1 MDCMAARRFVKP
13 LLFVVIPV
21 AAILT
26 LVVFWNWDW
35 LIPLVED
42 RASSALGR
50 RVTIEHLHVQLGR
63 VTTVSGDDVR
73 IANPA
78 DFPELGDFARI
89 ARLSAQAD
97 VMAYIRSREVVLPE
111 IVLERPEVQAR
122 QTADGKN
129 NYTLA
134 LDSGSAGP
142 AAKIGDLRIFDGQ
155 AHVLIP
161 TLKTDFGL
169 RITTRETPAAA
180 PGAAMPGSQIVVDA
194 KGTYAGQPVTGQLM
208 GGALLSLRDAQLP
221 YPVDLKL
228 VNGATHVRLT
238 GTLTD
243 PLTLGGADLKLELA
257 GADMRDLYHLT
268 GIPIPETPAYR
279 IAGQLDYA
287 DNKFRFRSFRGVVGS
302 SDLRGTIEEDPGQE
316 RPMVT
321 ADLDSTKID
330 LADLGGFIGTT
341 PGRLSTAN
349 QSAAQ
354 KRELARTEA
363 SSKLLPDS
371 PISLPKLRAADV
383 KLRYRGE
390 HILGRS
396 VPLDNLVVNLS
407 IVNGKVALEPI
418 SFGVGRG
425 RIAATVALDGT
436 SDVIS
441 AKAAV
446 DFEHVDVARLMAATH
461 MFGGAGAIGG
471 HADIVTS
478 GNSLAQ
484 MLGNGNGGARLLMI
498 GGDLS
503 ALLVDLSGLEFGN
516 ALLSALGLPQRTP
529 VECMMADF
537 SLKKGLLNTR
547 TLLLVTKEANVHG
560 SGSVNLRNEM
570 IDYRLNT
577 EAAHFSIGSLHAPI
591 DIKGPLKSPSI
602 RPEVGEL
609 AARAGIA
616 AALAVVMPPL
626 AILPTIE
633 FGQDESRECAARIS
647 SVGRSERAKAAPA
660 ARASVPTRRRGR

>member
-1 MDCMAARRFVKP
+1 MSVRRSVKP
-13 LLFVVIPV
+13 LLLVVIPV
-21 AAILT
+21 VSIAA
-26 LVVFWNWDW
+26 LVAFWNWDW
-35 LIPLVED
+35 LIPIVQGQ
-42 RASSALGR
+42 AASALGR
-50 RVTIEHLHVQLGR
+50 RIAIEHLHVQLGR
-63 VTTVSGDDVR
+63 VTTVSADDVR

-78 DFPELGDFARI
+78 DFPEQRDFARI
-89 ARLSAQAD
+89 ARLSVQAD
-97 VMAYIRSREVVLPE
+97 VMAYVRSREVVLPE
-111 IVLERPEVQAR
+111 IVLERPEVQAL

-129 NYTLA
+129 NYSLA
-134 LDSGSAGP
+134 LDGASTRP
-142 AAKIGDLRIFDGQ
+142 AAKIGDLRISDGQ
-155 AHVLIP
+155 AHVVLP
-161 TLKTDFGL
+161 TLKADFTL
-169 RITTRETPAAA
+169 KIATREAPTAPGTAA
-180 PGAAMPGSQIVVDA
+180 PGPQIVVSA
-194 KGTYAGQPVTGQLM
+194 KGAYARQPVTGQFV

-228 VNGATHVRLT
+228 VNGATRVSLT

-243 PLTLGGADLKLELA
+243 PLTFGGADLKLELA

-287 DNKFRFRSFRGVVGS
+287 DNKFRFRGFRGVVGS

-321 ADLDSTKID
+321 ADLASTKID

-341 PGRLSTAN
+341 PGRLSTPN

-354 KRELARTEA
+354 KQQLARTEA
-363 SSKLLPDS
+363 SPKLLPDT
-371 PISLPKLRAADV
+371 PISLPRLRAADV

-390 HILGRS
+390 HIVGRS

-407 IVNGKVALEPI
+407 IINGKVALEPI

-425 RIAATVALDGT
+425 RIAGTVALDGT
-436 SDVIS
+436 GDVIR

-446 DFEHVDVARLMAATH
+446 DFEHVDVARLMAATQ

-471 HADIVTS
+471 HMDIVTS

-484 MLGNGNGGARLLMI
+484 MLGNGDGGLRLLMI

-503 ALLVDLSGLEFGN
+503 ALLVNLSGLQFGN
-516 ALLSALGLPQRTP
+516 ALLSALGLPERTP
-529 VECMMADF
+529 VECMIADF
-537 SLKKGLLNTR
+537 SLQKGLLNTR

-560 SGSVNLRNEM
+560 TGSVNLRNET

-591 DIKGPLKSPSI
+591 DVKGPLKSPSI

-609 AARAGIA
+609 AARGGIA
-616 AALAVVMPPL
+616 AALAVVLPPL

-647 SVGRSERAKAAPA
+647 SVRPSERAKATPAAPA
-660 ARASVPTRRRGR
+660 RAPTRRRGR

>member
-1 MDCMAARRFVKP
+1 
-13 LLFVVIPV
+13 L
-21 AAILT
+21 
-26 LVVFWNWDW
+26 
-35 LIPLVED
+35 ED
-42 RASSALGR
+42 
-50 RVTIEHLHVQLGR
+50 
-63 VTTVSGDDVR
+63 
-73 IANPA
+73 
-78 DFPELGDFARI
+78 
-89 ARLSAQAD
+89 
-97 VMAYIRSREVVLPE
+97 
-111 IVLERPEVQAR
+111 
-122 QTADGKN
+122 
-129 NYTLA
+129 
-134 LDSGSAGP
+134 AG
-142 AAKIGDLRIFDGQ
+142 
-155 AHVLIP
+155 H
-161 TLKTDFGL
+161 
-169 RITTRETPAAA
+169 
-180 PGAAMPGSQIVVDA
+180 
-194 KGTYAGQPVTGQLM
+194 
-208 GGALLSLRDAQLP
+208 P

-228 VNGATHVRLT
+228 ANGPTHIRLV

-243 PLTLGGADLKLELA
+243 PLTFGGADLKLELA

-287 DNKFRFRSFRGVVGS
+287 DHKFRFRGFRGVVGS

-321 ADLDSTKID
+321 ADLVSTKID

-341 PGRLSTAN
+341 PGRLSTPN
-349 QSAAQ
+349 QSSAQ
-354 KRELARTEA
+354 KQQLARTEA
-363 SSKLLPDS
+363 SPKLLPDT

-383 KLRYRGE
+383 KLRYRSE

-407 IVNGKVALEPI
+407 IMEGKIALEPI

-425 RIAATVALDGT
+425 RIAGTVALDG
-436 SDVIS
+436 SGNVIR

-471 HADIVTS
+471 HMDIVTS
-478 GNSLAQ
+478 GNSMAQ
-484 MLGNGNGGARLLMI
+484 MLGNGDGGLRLLMI

-516 ALLSALGLPQRTP
+516 ALLSALGLPKRTP
-529 VECMMADF
+529 VECMIADF
-537 SLKKGLLNTR
+537 SLQKGLLNTR
-547 TLLLVTKEANVHG
+547 TLLLVTKEANIHG
-560 SGSVNLRNEM
+560 TGSVNLRNET
-570 IDYRLNT
+570 IDYKLNT

-591 DIKGPLKSPSI
+591 NVKGPLKSPSI

-609 AARAGIA
+609 AARGGIA
-616 AALAVVMPPL
+616 AALAVVLPPL

-647 SVGRSERAKAAPA
+647 SIGASERAKAAP
-660 ARASVPTRRRGR
+660 VPARRRGR

>member
-1 MDCMAARRFVKP
+1 S
-13 LLFVVIPV
+13 
-21 AAILT
+21 
-26 LVVFWNWDW
+26 LV
-35 LIPLVED
+35 
-42 RASSALGR
+42 
-50 RVTIEHLHVQLGR
+50 
-63 VTTVSGDDVR
+63 
-73 IANPA
+73 
-78 DFPELGDFARI
+78 
-89 ARLSAQAD
+89 
-97 VMAYIRSREVVLPE
+97 
-111 IVLERPEVQAR
+111 
-122 QTADGKN
+122 
-129 NYTLA
+129 
-134 LDSGSAGP
+134 
-142 AAKIGDLRIFDGQ
+142 
-155 AHVLIP
+155 
-161 TLKTDFGL
+161 
-169 RITTRETPAAA
+169 
-180 PGAAMPGSQIVVDA
+180 
-194 KGTYAGQPVTGQLM
+194 
-208 GGALLSLRDAQLP
+208 
-221 YPVDLKL
+221 
-228 VNGATHVRLT
+228 

-243 PLTLGGADLKLELA
+243 PLTFGGADLKLELA
-257 GADMRDLYHLT
+257 GADMRGLYHLT
-268 GIPIPETPAYR
+268 GIPIPQTPAYR

-287 DNKFRFRSFRGVVGS
+287 DHKFRFHGFRGVVGS
-302 SDLRGTIEEDPGQE
+302 SDLRGTIEEDPDKE

-321 ADLDSTKID
+321 ADLASAKLD

-354 KRELARTEA
+354 KQELARTEA
-363 SSKLLPDS
+363 SPKLLPDT

-407 IVNGKVALEPI
+407 IINGKIALEPI

-425 RIAATVALDGT
+425 RIAGTAVLDG
-436 SDVIS
+436 SGDVIR
-441 AKAAV
+441 ATAAL

-461 MFGGAGAIGG
+461 TFGGAGAIGG
-471 HADIVTS
+471 HVDIVTS

-484 MLGNGNGGARLLMI
+484 MLGNGDGGARLLMI

-529 VECMMADF
+529 AECMIADF
-537 SLKKGLLNTR
+537 SLQKGLLNTR

-560 SGSVNLRNEM
+560 AGSINLRNEA
-570 IDYRLNT
+570 IDYKLNT

-609 AARAGIA
+609 TVRGGVAG
-616 AALAVVMPPL
+616 ALAVLMPPL

-647 SVGRSERAKAAPA
+647 SIGASERAKAAP
-660 ARASVPTRRRGR
+660 V